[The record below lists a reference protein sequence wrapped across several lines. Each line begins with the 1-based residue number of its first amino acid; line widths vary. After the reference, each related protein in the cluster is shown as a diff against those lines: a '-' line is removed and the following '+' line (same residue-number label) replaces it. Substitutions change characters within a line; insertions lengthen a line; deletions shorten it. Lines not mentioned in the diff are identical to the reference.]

1 VGPVTAGAV
10 LPAGP
15 VGDWGRRREWTA
27 YDWGITGVR
36 RDATKEGPKTGLRG
50 DSRAAGSR
58 KPLGMNFQS
67 PHSTPSSS
75 AAPPAQSLPQS
86 SVLPQSSAR
95 PYAGQQQIPVLAGR
109 SLVKYY
115 GDVVGLAGVDVAVR
129 AGEALAV
136 MGPSG
141 NGKTT
146 LLHVLAGILSPDQGE
161 VWLSGERVDHLG
173 DAARTKLRRRRLG
186 FVFQDNQLLAELPA
200 DENVA
205 LPLMVD
211 GVSRRDAIARA
222 RAGLA
227 QVGLAA
233 EAGRRPGE
241 LSGGQAQRVAIAR
254 ALVGEPQVVFADE
267 PTGALDAATGAQV
280 IDLLIGAATHRGAA
294 VVVVTH
300 DDAVAARCHRV
311 VRIVDGRVSDR

>member
-1 VGPVTAGAV
+1 MSFQGPHTTQPSPQASQNQPQPQPFHPRPGQSEPQPFHPQPPQAQPQAFHQQHSQAQLFQGQPRQPNPRDFQQEGGV
-10 LPAGP
+10 LS
-15 VGDWGRRREWTA
+15 GR
-27 YDWGITGVR
+27 G
-36 RDATKEGPKTGLRG
+36 
-50 DSRAAGSR
+50 
-58 KPLGMNFQS
+58 
-67 PHSTPSSS
+67 
-75 AAPPAQSLPQS
+75 
-86 SVLPQSSAR
+86 
-95 PYAGQQQIPVLAGR
+95 
-109 SLVKYY
+109 LVKYY
-115 GDVVGLAGVDVAVR
+115 GDVVGLAGVDVSVH

-146 LLHVLAGILSPDQGE
+146 LLHVLAGILTPDQGE
-161 VWLSGERVDHLG
+161 VWLGGERVDQLG
-173 DAARTKLRRRRLG
+173 DAARTVLRRQRLG

-211 GVSRRDAIARA
+211 GVSRREAIGRA
-222 RAGLA
+222 RNMLA
-227 QVGLAA
+227 QVGLSA
-233 EAGRRPGE
+233 EVSRRPGE

-254 ALVGEPQVVFADE
+254 ALVGEPQAVFADE

-280 IDLLIGAATHRGAA
+280 IDLLVGAATHRGAA

-311 VRIVDGRVSDR
+311 VRIVDGRVSA

>member
-1 VGPVTAGAV
+1 MSIQRPRAG
-10 LPAGP
+10 L
-15 VGDWGRRREWTA
+15 
-27 YDWGITGVR
+27 
-36 RDATKEGPKTGLRG
+36 
-50 DSRAAGSR
+50 
-58 KPLGMNFQS
+58 
-67 PHSTPSSS
+67 S
-75 AAPPAQSLPQS
+75 ASASLPQPGPTTAP
-86 SVLPQSSAR
+86 LI
-95 PYAGQQQIPVLAGR
+95 QQPSGPPPPVLSGR
-109 SLVKYY
+109 GLVKYY

-146 LLHVLAGILSPDQGE
+146 LLHILAGILLPDQGA
-161 VWLSGERVDHLG
+161 VWLAGERVDQLG

-211 GVSRRDAIARA
+211 GVSRREAVDRA
-222 RAGLA
+222 RTVLA

-233 EAGRRPGE
+233 EVGRRPGE

-254 ALVGEPQVVFADE
+254 ALVGEPQAVFADE
-267 PTGALDAATGAQV
+267 PTGALDATTGAQV
-280 IDLLIGAATHRGAA
+280 IELLVGAATHRGAA

-300 DDAVAARCHRV
+300 DDQVAARCHRV

>member
-1 VGPVTAGAV
+1 M
-10 LPAGP
+10 
-15 VGDWGRRREWTA
+15 
-27 YDWGITGVR
+27 
-36 RDATKEGPKTGLRG
+36 
-50 DSRAAGSR
+50 S
-58 KPLGMNFQS
+58 FQS
-67 PHSTPSSS
+67 PQL
-75 AAPPAQSLPQS
+75 APQV
-86 SVLPQSSAR
+86 VLS
-95 PYAGQQQIPVLAGR
+95 GHG
-109 SLVKYY
+109 LVKYY
-115 GDVVGLAGVDVAVR
+115 GDVVGLAGVDVGVR
-129 AGEALAV
+129 SGEALAV

-146 LLHVLAGILSPDQGE
+146 LLHVLAGILTPDQGE
-161 VWLSGERVDHLG
+161 VWLGGERVDQLN
-173 DAARTKLRRRRLG
+173 DAARTVLRRRRLG

-211 GVSRRDAIARA
+211 GISRRDAIGRA
-222 RAGLA
+222 RNMLA
-227 QVGLAA
+227 QVGLAN

-267 PTGALDAATGAQV
+267 PTGALDATTGSQV

-300 DDAVAARCHRV
+300 DNSVAARCHRV
-311 VRIVDGRVSDR
+311 LTIVDGRVHESLGANR

>member
-1 VGPVTAGAV
+1 MP
-10 LPAGP
+10 
-15 VGDWGRRREWTA
+15 
-27 YDWGITGVR
+27 
-36 RDATKEGPKTGLRG
+36 
-50 DSRAAGSR
+50 
-58 KPLGMNFQS
+58 
-67 PHSTPSSS
+67 
-75 AAPPAQSLPQS
+75 PQS
-86 SVLPQSSAR
+86 SPQSSLLSHSSPQPAR
-95 PYAGQQQIPVLAGR
+95 QRRPPVLAGR
-109 SLVKYY
+109 GLVKYY
-115 GDVVGLAGVDVAVR
+115 GDVVGLAGVDVAVQ
-129 AGEALAV
+129 AGEALAIV
-136 MGPSG
+136 GPSG

-161 VWLSGERVDHLG
+161 VWLSGERVDQLG
-173 DAARTKLRRRRLG
+173 DADRTKLRRRRLG

-211 GVSRRDAIARA
+211 GVSRRGAIDRA

-233 EAGRRPGE
+233 ETGRRPGE

-254 ALVGEPQVVFADE
+254 ALVGDPQAVFADE

-280 IDLLIGAATHRGAA
+280 IDLLVGAATHRGAA

>member
-1 VGPVTAGAV
+1 
-10 LPAGP
+10 
-15 VGDWGRRREWTA
+15 
-27 YDWGITGVR
+27 
-36 RDATKEGPKTGLRG
+36 
-50 DSRAAGSR
+50 
-58 KPLGMNFQS
+58 M
-67 PHSTPSSS
+67 
-75 AAPPAQSLPQS
+75 
-86 SVLPQSSAR
+86 
-95 PYAGQQQIPVLAGR
+95 LAGR
-109 SLVKYY
+109 GLVKYY
-115 GDVVGLAGVDVAVR
+115 GDVVGLAGVDVQVR

-161 VWLSGERVDHLG
+161 VWLGNDRVDQLN
-173 DAARTKLRRRRLG
+173 DAARTVLRRRRLG

-211 GVSRRDAIARA
+211 GVSRREAIKRA
-222 RAGLA
+222 RATLA
-227 QVGLAA
+227 QVRLAS

-254 ALVGEPQVVFADE
+254 ALVGEPQAVFADE

-280 IDLLIGAATHRGAA
+280 IDLLVGAATHRGAA

-311 VRIVDGRVSDR
+311 LRIVDGRVSDR

>member
-1 VGPVTAGAV
+1 MSYPGVPTAN
-10 LPAGP
+10 P
-15 VGDWGRRREWTA
+15 
-27 YDWGITGVR
+27 
-36 RDATKEGPKTGLRG
+36 
-50 DSRAAGSR
+50 
-58 KPLGMNFQS
+58 
-67 PHSTPSSS
+67 
-75 AAPPAQSLPQS
+75 
-86 SVLPQSSAR
+86 
-95 PYAGQQQIPVLAGR
+95 QQQSTQHLAQQPYQQPVQHQVPPPVLAGR
-109 SLVKYY
+109 GLVKYY
-115 GDVVGLAGVDVAVR
+115 GEVVGLAGVDVQVR
-129 AGEALAV
+129 GGEALAV

-161 VWLSGERVDHLG
+161 VWLGNDRVDQLN
-173 DAARTKLRRRRLG
+173 DAARTVLRRRRLG

-211 GVSRRDAIARA
+211 GVSRREAIQRA
-222 RAGLA
+222 RATLA
-227 QVGLAA
+227 QVGLAN

-254 ALVGEPQVVFADE
+254 ALVGEPQAVFADE

-280 IDLLIGAATHRGAA
+280 IDLLVGAATHRGAA

-311 VRIVDGRVSDR
+311 VRIVDGRVSER

>member
-1 VGPVTAGAV
+1 MSFPSPHTTQPQPNQPYHP
-10 LPAGP
+10 PAP
-15 VGDWGRRREWTA
+15 HQT
-27 YDWGITGVR
+27 
-36 RDATKEGPKTGLRG
+36 
-50 DSRAAGSR
+50 
-58 KPLGMNFQS
+58 FQS
-67 PHSTPSSS
+67 
-75 AAPPAQSLPQS
+75 
-86 SVLPQSSAR
+86 
-95 PYAGQQQIPVLAGR
+95 AGQAPVLAGR
-109 SLVKYY
+109 GLVKYY
-115 GDVVGLAGVDVAVR
+115 GEVVGLAGVDVAVR

-161 VWLSGERVDHLG
+161 IWLGGERVDQLN
-173 DAARTKLRRRRLG
+173 DAARTVLRRRRLG

-211 GVSRRDAIARA
+211 GVSRRDAIGRA
-222 RAGLA
+222 RNMLA
-227 QVGLAA
+227 QVGLANEVA
-233 EAGRRPGE
+233 RRPGE

-254 ALVGEPQVVFADE
+254 ALVGEPQAVFADE

-280 IDLLIGAATHRGAA
+280 IDLLVGAATHRGAA

>member
-1 VGPVTAGAV
+1 MSYPGPQYPQQATGTQQFQPNPGWTPVPHQGPAAHESTQHAPTQQLTQH
-10 LPAGP
+10 LPTQQP
-15 VGDWGRRREWTA
+15 
-27 YDWGITGVR
+27 
-36 RDATKEGPKTGLRG
+36 
-50 DSRAAGSR
+50 
-58 KPLGMNFQS
+58 
-67 PHSTPSSS
+67 
-75 AAPPAQSLPQS
+75 
-86 SVLPQSSAR
+86 
-95 PYAGQQQIPVLAGR
+95 GQQVVLSGR
-109 SLVKYY
+109 GLVKFY
-115 GDVVGLAGVDVAVR
+115 GEVVGLAGVDVQVR

-161 VWLSGERVDHLG
+161 VWLSGERVDQLN
-173 DAARTKLRRRRLG
+173 DAARTVLRRRRLG

-211 GVSRRDAIARA
+211 GVSRREAIGRA
-222 RAGLA
+222 RTMLA
-227 QVGLAA
+227 QVGLAN
-233 EAGRRPGE
+233 EVSRRPGE

-254 ALVGEPQVVFADE
+254 ALVGEPQAVFADE
-267 PTGALDAATGAQV
+267 PTGALDATTGAQV
-280 IDLLIGAATHRGAA
+280 IDLLVGAATHRGAA

>member
-1 VGPVTAGAV
+1 MNFHSPHVLQSAHAPVQIQAV
-10 LPAGP
+10 LSGH
-15 VGDWGRRREWTA
+15 G
-27 YDWGITGVR
+27 
-36 RDATKEGPKTGLRG
+36 
-50 DSRAAGSR
+50 
-58 KPLGMNFQS
+58 
-67 PHSTPSSS
+67 
-75 AAPPAQSLPQS
+75 
-86 SVLPQSSAR
+86 
-95 PYAGQQQIPVLAGR
+95 
-109 SLVKYY
+109 LVKYY

-146 LLHVLAGILSPDQGE
+146 LLHVLAGILTPDQGE
-161 VWLSGERVDHLG
+161 VWLAGERVDQLS
-173 DAARTKLRRRRLG
+173 DSARTVLRRRRLG

-211 GVSRRDAIARA
+211 GVSRRDAIGRA
-222 RAGLA
+222 RAVLT

-254 ALVGEPQVVFADE
+254 ALVGEPQAVFADE
-267 PTGALDAATGAQV
+267 PTGALDAATGAHV
-280 IDLLIGAATHRGAA
+280 IDLLVGAATHRGAA

-311 VRIVDGRVSDR
+311 VRIVDGQVSDR

>member
-1 VGPVTAGAV
+1 MSYPGVPTTNPHQPGPPQAQPT
-10 LPAGP
+10 P
-15 VGDWGRRREWTA
+15 GR
-27 YDWGITGVR
+27 
-36 RDATKEGPKTGLRG
+36 
-50 DSRAAGSR
+50 
-58 KPLGMNFQS
+58 
-67 PHSTPSSS
+67 
-75 AAPPAQSLPQS
+75 PPAPQATTQH
-86 SVLPQSSAR
+86 PHQQ
-95 PYAGQQQIPVLAGR
+95 PGQPPTQHFAHQANQQPAQQPAQHPSQPPVLAGR
-109 SLVKYY
+109 GLVKYY
-115 GDVVGLAGVDVAVR
+115 GDVVGLAGVDVQVH

-161 VWLSGERVDHLG
+161 VWLGSERVDQLN
-173 DAARTKLRRRRLG
+173 DAARTVLRRRRLG

-211 GVSRRDAIARA
+211 GVSRREAIKRA
-222 RAGLA
+222 RATLA
-227 QVGLAA
+227 QVGLAN

-254 ALVGEPQVVFADE
+254 ALVGEPQAVFADE

-280 IDLLIGAATHRGAA
+280 IDLLVGAATHRGAA

>member
-1 VGPVTAGAV
+1 
-10 LPAGP
+10 
-15 VGDWGRRREWTA
+15 
-27 YDWGITGVR
+27 
-36 RDATKEGPKTGLRG
+36 
-50 DSRAAGSR
+50 
-58 KPLGMNFQS
+58 MNFQS
-67 PHSTPSSS
+67 PQGSPSQPTPYAQQGPPPVQQQNGYPFES
-75 AAPPAQSLPQS
+75 PQPAQILAAKPGPQN
-86 SVLPQSSAR
+86 LQYPEQTQHQ
-95 PYAGQQQIPVLAGR
+95 AGGTAPPVLAGR
-109 SLVKYY
+109 GLVKYY

-161 VWLSGERVDHLG
+161 VWLSGERVDQLG

-200 DENVA
+200 DKNVA

-211 GVSRRDAIARA
+211 GVSRRGAIDRA

-241 LSGGQAQRVAIAR
+241 LSGGQAQRVAIAGHSSAIR
-254 ALVGEPQVVFADE
+254 RPSSPMSRPAPSTRRPER
-267 PTGALDAATGAQV
+267 TSS
-280 IDLLIGAATHRGAA
+280 I
-294 VVVVTH
+294 
-300 DDAVAARCHRV
+300 CW
-311 VRIVDGRVSDR
+311 

>member
-1 VGPVTAGAV
+1 
-10 LPAGP
+10 
-15 VGDWGRRREWTA
+15 
-27 YDWGITGVR
+27 
-36 RDATKEGPKTGLRG
+36 
-50 DSRAAGSR
+50 
-58 KPLGMNFQS
+58 
-67 PHSTPSSS
+67 
-75 AAPPAQSLPQS
+75 
-86 SVLPQSSAR
+86 
-95 PYAGQQQIPVLAGR
+95 
-109 SLVKYY
+109 LVKYY
-115 GDVVGLAGVDVAVR
+115 GDVVGLAGVDVAVQ

-146 LLHVLAGILSPDQGE
+146 LVDVLAGILSPDQAE
-161 VWLSGERVDHLG
+161 VWLSGERVDQLG
-173 DAARTKLRRRRLG
+173 DAARTTLRRRRLG

-200 DENVA
+200 NENVA

-211 GVSRRDAIARA
+211 GVSRRGAIDRA
-222 RAGLA
+222 RVGLA

-254 ALVGEPQVVFADE
+254 ALVGDPQAVFADE

-280 IDLLIGAATHRGAA
+280 IDLLVGAATHRGAA

>member
-1 VGPVTAGAV
+1 
-10 LPAGP
+10 
-15 VGDWGRRREWTA
+15 
-27 YDWGITGVR
+27 
-36 RDATKEGPKTGLRG
+36 
-50 DSRAAGSR
+50 
-58 KPLGMNFQS
+58 MNFQS
-67 PHSTPSSS
+67 P
-75 AAPPAQSLPQS
+75 QSQV
-86 SVLPQSSAR
+86 VLS
-95 PYAGQQQIPVLAGR
+95 GHG
-109 SLVKYY
+109 LVKHY
-115 GDVVGLAGVDVAVR
+115 GSVVGLAGVDVAVR
-129 AGEALAV
+129 SGEALAV

-146 LLHVLAGILSPDQGE
+146 LLHVLAGILTPDQGE
-161 VWLSGERVDHLG
+161 VWLGGERVDQLN
-173 DAARTKLRRRRLG
+173 DAARTVLRRRRLG

-211 GVSRRDAIARA
+211 GLSRRDAIGRA
-222 RAGLA
+222 LNMLA

-267 PTGALDAATGAQV
+267 PTGALDAATGSQV
-280 IDLLIGAATHRGAA
+280 IDLLVGAATYRGAA

-300 DDAVAARCHRV
+300 DNAVAARCHRALH
-311 VRIVDGRVSDR
+311 IVDGRVGDAPGVGPLPAGPLGSGVVR

>member
-1 VGPVTAGAV
+1 MSYP
-10 LPAGP
+10 
-15 VGDWGRRREWTA
+15 
-27 YDWGITGVR
+27 
-36 RDATKEGPKTGLRG
+36 
-50 DSRAAGSR
+50 
-58 KPLGMNFQS
+58 S
-67 PHSTPSSS
+67 PHPTF
-75 AAPPAQSLPQS
+75 
-86 SVLPQSSAR
+86 
-95 PYAGQQQIPVLAGR
+95 QQPVQQLQQFPTDGTVLAGR
-109 SLVKYY
+109 GLVKYY
-115 GDVVGLAGVDVAVR
+115 GEVVGLAGVDVAVR

-161 VWLSGERVDHLG
+161 VWLGGERVDQLN
-173 DAARTKLRRRRLG
+173 DAARTVLRRRRLG

-211 GVSRRDAIARA
+211 GVSRREAIGRA
-222 RAGLA
+222 HAVLA
-227 QVGLAA
+227 QVGLAN
-233 EAGRRPGE
+233 EVGRRPGE

-254 ALVGEPQVVFADE
+254 ALVGEPQAVFADE
-267 PTGALDAATGAQV
+267 PTGALDATTGAQV
-280 IDLLIGAATHRGAA
+280 IDLLVGAATHRGAA

>member
-1 VGPVTAGAV
+1 MSHPTQQS
-10 LPAGP
+10 PFP
-15 VGDWGRRREWTA
+15 QQ
-27 YDWGITGVR
+27 
-36 RDATKEGPKTGLRG
+36 
-50 DSRAAGSR
+50 
-58 KPLGMNFQS
+58 PLGIR
-67 PHSTPSSS
+67 P
-75 AAPPAQSLPQS
+75 APQQAFP
-86 SVLPQSSAR
+86 
-95 PYAGQQQIPVLAGR
+95 QQQAAVLAGR
-109 SLVKYY
+109 GLVKYY
-115 GDVVGLAGVDVAVR
+115 GEVVGLAGVDVAVR

-161 VWLSGERVDHLG
+161 VWLGGERVDQLG
-173 DAARTKLRRRRLG
+173 DAARTVLRRRRLG

-211 GVSRRDAIARA
+211 GVSRRDAIGRA
-222 RAGLA
+222 RATLA
-227 QVGLAA
+227 QVGLSA
-233 EAGRRPGE
+233 EVGRRPGE

-254 ALVGEPQVVFADE
+254 ALVGEPQAVFADE

-280 IDLLIGAATHRGAA
+280 IDLLVGAATHRGAA

-311 VRIVDGRVSDR
+311 VRIVDGRVSER